1 LQRILRSLLLLA
13 ALLGTLALA
22 ACGGDDGKEASSD
35 TDVDTL
41 LKQTFEGGKEINSG
55 KVDFRLRMNITGG
68 ANSQVSGPVDISL
81 SGPFQSEGKAKLPQ
95 LGLAAKITGGGQNI
109 TAGVTV
115 TEDKGYVNFN
125 GQDYV
130 LSDQVFQQ
138 FKQGYEQAAAKGS
151 KENND
156 QSLARLGIDPRN
168 WLTNAKNEGEAKVGD
183 TDVIKI
189 TGDVDIGKLLDDVNT
204 ALAKAGSLGVQG
216 AAQLP
221 TKLTDD
227 QKAQIEKAVKDVS
240 VEIYT
245 GKDDSILRRLALA
258 LKVDDPQA
266 QADVKL
272 DFSLLDLNED
282 QDFSA
287 PSDPKPFDELLGQLG
302 GLVPGLGAGG
312 AAGGGGSGSGS
323 GGSSG
328 SGSGSGG
335 SSGTSSAKL
344 QEYTKCLE
352 DAGQDLEKA
361 QKCAEL
367 LTP

>member
-13 ALLGTLALA
+13 ALLGTLVLT
-22 ACGGDDGKEASSD
+22 ACGGDDAKEASSS

-41 LKQTFEGGKEINSG
+41 LQKTFEGGKDINSG

-68 ANSQVSGPVDISL
+68 SNSQVSGPVDVSL
-81 SGPFQSEGKAKLPQ
+81 SGPFQSEGKGKLPQ

-115 TEDKGYVNFN
+115 TDDKGYVNFN

-151 KENND
+151 KQDN
-156 QSLARLGIDPRN
+156 QSLASLGIDPRK
-168 WLTNAKNEGEAKVGD
+168 WLTNAKNEGDAKVGD
-183 TDVIKI
+183 TDVVKI
-189 TGDVDIGKLLDDVNT
+189 TGDVDVGKLLDDVNT
-204 ALAKAGSLGVQG
+204 ALAKASSLGVQG
-216 AAQLP
+216 TQQLP

-227 QKAQIEKAVKDVS
+227 QKAQIEKAVKDVN
-240 VEIYT
+240 VELYT
-245 GKDDSILRRLALA
+245 GKDDTILRRLALT

-266 QADVKL
+266 KADVNV
-272 DFSLLDLNED
+272 DFSLLDVNED
-282 QDFSA
+282 QEFKA
-287 PSDPKPFDELLGQLG
+287 PSGAKPFDELLGQLG
-302 GLVPGLGAGG
+302 GLVPGLGSGGAGAGG
-312 AAGGGGSGSGS
+312 SGSSGSSGSGS

-328 SGSGSGG
+328 N
-335 SSGTSSAKL
+335 SSAKL

-352 DAGQDLEKA
+352 DAGEDLAAA
-361 QKCAEL
+361 QKCSEL